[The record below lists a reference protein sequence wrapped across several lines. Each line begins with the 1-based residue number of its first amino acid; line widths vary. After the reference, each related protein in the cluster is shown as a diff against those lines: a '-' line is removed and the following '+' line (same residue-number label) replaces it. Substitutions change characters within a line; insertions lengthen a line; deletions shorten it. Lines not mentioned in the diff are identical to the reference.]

1 MVTKKVKDTNK
12 IKGGKADNLTAED
25 LAMKHYQFVGTIE
38 NEIELGTTVEMEHTK
53 DKEKAR
59 EIAMD
64 HIDEFPFYY
73 SDKDNGLIAMEKK
86 QEKTNESLTKKI
98 TNLLREAVE
107 LETVDES
114 PTDITYSITNE
125 QGIVVGK
132 VMISPIDFNGSKTI
146 IIRQIILDPDHKSI
160 KTILDTVNHLMVVL
174 PEVDKMLVSP
184 APNVVNMAFNGGD
197 WNKIHFNRLNDD
209 WLIRMRGH

>member
-1 MVTKKVKDTNK
+1 MATKKVKDTNK
-12 IKGGKADNLTAED
+12 IKGGEGDNLTAED

-86 QEKTNESLTKKI
+86 QEKAVKNKTNESLTSKI
-98 TNLLREAVE
+98 TNLLREAIE

-125 QGIVVGK
+125 K
-132 VMISPIDFNGSKTI
+132 
-146 IIRQIILDPDHKSI
+146 R
-160 KTILDTVNHLMVVL
+160 
-174 PEVDKMLVSP
+174 
-184 APNVVNMAFNGGD
+184 
-197 WNKIHFNRLNDD
+197 
-209 WLIRMRGH
+209 